1 MDKNSINK
9 IENVMKHDI
18 DKKVEDNIEIQI
30 KDISNSS
37 IKLRKSRSKSDSPRG
52 RYKVLNRDK
61 IRLDAMLI
69 ENDEETSKYLLSD
82 PSDSDSS
89 ENNYHKKNKLTVREV
104 KEFIQKNYPIK
115 FSRRLSSNLD
125 IISSYLKGQKIIYIE
140 SRNYTAFWL
149 YLLMIPA
156 IIISAICSIIQ
167 QFPLENY
174 TGYSTILL
182 SGSNAIL
189 TCLLSVIS
197 FMKLEAA
204 SEAYKLTAH
213 QYDKLQSTV
222 EFFSGRILLFYEG
235 DYKNIEYKKNNNM
248 IKYLDTIDSDS
259 DDNLNIEIVRNNN
272 TNDNT
277 NINTNINTN
286 TNTNMNDN
294 MNDNNELEFI
304 TFKKIEKKIK
314 FIADRI
320 CDIKD
325 NNKFIIPKYIIYRYP
340 VIYNTNIFLFIKK
353 INDLRNII
361 ITYLKNVKNR
371 IRKIEGVY
379 INLCNNK
386 RYSKD
391 FIAEKIQMIEQSQKL
406 DNLHGEEYHLFIYLH
421 KLQKKRKRLQVLRN
435 RYKNSILY
443 LNTAFVIIDQMF
455 NQEIVNAQLAK
466 KYPISFFLH
475 NHISLCGSTF
485 FLPQEYKKIP
495 LNIHNMIN
503 DLLSKDLCKGMSEHD
518 MYNFLDDYKDSIIN
532 CRHNFI
538 NVSSKKN

>member
-9 IENVMKHDI
+9 IENGMKNDI
-18 DKKVEDNIEIQI
+18 DKKLDKKVEDNIEIEV
-30 KDISNSS
+30 KDISNSL
-37 IKLRKSRSKSDSPRG
+37 IKLRESESPRG
-52 RYKVLNRDK
+52 KCKVLNRDK
-61 IRLDAMLI
+61 IRLDPILI
-69 ENDEETSKYLLSD
+69 KNDEECQYKKSLTEHENDILLSD

-89 ENNYHKKNKLTVREV
+89 ENKYNKNNKLTVKEV

-115 FSRRLSSNLD
+115 FSRKLSSNLD

-167 QFPLENY
+167 QFPLEEY

-235 DYKNIEYKKNNNM
+235 DNYKNIEYKKNNNM
-248 IKYLDTIDSDS
+248 IKYLDSIDSDS

-272 TNDNT
+272 KD
-277 NINTNINTN
+277 
-286 TNTNMNDN
+286 
-294 MNDNNELEFI
+294 DNNKDDSKELEFI

-320 CDIKD
+320 SDIKD

-371 IRKIEGVY
+371 IRKIEEVY
-379 INLCNNK
+379 INLCNKNS
-386 RYSKD
+386 YSKEL
-391 FIAEKIQMIEQSQKL
+391 IAEKIQTIEQCQKL
-406 DNLHGEEYHLFIYLH
+406 ENNIFIYLY

-466 KYPISFFLH
+466 KYPISFFFH

-485 FLPQEYKKIP
+485 FLPQEYKRIP

-503 DLLSKDLCKGMSEHD
+503 DLLSKDLCKGMTDHD

>member
-1 MDKNSINK
+1 MDKK
-9 IENVMKHDI
+9 QEY
-18 DKKVEDNIEIQI
+18 NIEIEV
-30 KDISNSS
+30 KDISNSL
-37 IKLRKSRSKSDSPRG
+37 IKLIESESPRG
-52 RYKVLNRDK
+52 NYKVLNRDK
-61 IRLDAMLI
+61 IRLDSILI
-69 ENDEETSKYLLSD
+69 KNDEEYQYKKSLTERENNILLSD

-89 ENNYHKKNKLTVREV
+89 ENKYDKNNKLTVKEV
-104 KEFIQKNYPIK
+104 KKFIQKNYPIK
-115 FSRRLSSNLD
+115 FSRKLSSNLD

-167 QFPLENY
+167 QFPLEEY

-235 DYKNIEYKKNNNM
+235 DNYKNIEYKKNNNM
-248 IKYLDTIDSDS
+248 IKYLDSIDSDS

-272 TNDNT
+272 KD
-277 NINTNINTN
+277 
-286 TNTNMNDN
+286 
-294 MNDNNELEFI
+294 DNNNNKDDNNNNKDDNNKDDSKELEYI

-320 CDIKD
+320 SDIKD

-371 IRKIEGVY
+371 IRKIEEIY
-379 INLCNNK
+379 TNLCNKNN
-386 RYSKD
+386 YSKEL
-391 FIAEKIQMIEQSQKL
+391 ITQKIQTIEL
-406 DNLHGEEYHLFIYLH
+406 CH
-421 KLQKKRKRLQVLRN
+421 KLENLDREDNIYIYIYKLHKKRKRLQVLRS

-466 KYPISFFLH
+466 KYPISFFFH

-503 DLLSKDLCKGMSEHD
+503 DLLSKDLCKGMSHHD